1 MLFRILGVLFVNISF
16 TLAST
21 TITGVVVNA
30 QSGKPIQDANIRIL
44 VSDIGDASDIDGSFL
59 ITLKMEGSHTVA
71 ASAIGFEM
79 KKKEI
84 FSKDGEDIHIQFELS
99 PAIIQLDPIM
109 VLKERSSVVGLGHN
123 FLRIPGSA
131 SVVTQKDLEK
141 YNDSDINRIVARIPG
156 VYTQE
161 EDGFGLRPNIGMRG
175 TGVERSSKI
184 NIMEDGIP
192 IAPAPYASPAAYY
205 SPTAGRMESFEVRKG
220 SSQIKYGPHT
230 TGGALNY
237 VSTSIPEDFR
247 VKAKLFGGQFNTIK
261 SHVNVGGSTQT
272 FGYLME
278 TYIDKT
284 NGFKNI
290 DHAGSNTGYK
300 KSDYLAKVRFNTPL
314 SFSMPAALEAKY
326 SVTDEL
332 SNETYLGLSR
342 SDFLANPLR
351 RYAASGIDEMDA
363 DHTQTVLTAVVKP
376 LNNMDITAA
385 YYKNNFGRNWY
396 KLSKAG
402 GSSISSIL
410 MDGNNHTSYSLLSAE
425 DTDDDVFQ
433 IKANNRIY
441 ESKGVQFV
449 ANSHFS
455 ILNTSHNIM
464 FGFRSHS
471 DEMDRFQK
479 VDKYGMDSKKLVM
492 TTEGIW
498 GTGSKNN
505 RFYLADAKSYFIEDV
520 FDIGVMRFTLGVRA
534 EDLTITRKE
543 WKGDAS
549 GGEGSW
555 NDPLRTLSPSIKSKK
570 MNAIVPGAGLIWN
583 LSSSL
588 SLMSGIHKG
597 FSPPGPGVDQEEEVK
612 SEESINLE
620 IGLRYN
626 SGLTSIESIIFNNNY
641 ENLLGD
647 DTQFAGEG
655 TYDQFN
661 AGEVNIKGLEVVAS
675 HIFRIDKKMIPIHL
689 SYTFTSTEFL
699 SNFESSFEPWGT
711 VSAGYE
717 LPYVPNHQLF
727 AEAGLESELLSCYFR
742 FRQIGSMR
750 TVAGSGRIDPV
761 FSTDDVSLLDFSVD
775 YTITKSNSLFLNIY
789 NIFNNSSV
797 VAARPAGVRPT
808 MPRNIIAGIK
818 IKL

>member
-1 MLFRILGVLFVNISF
+1 MLFRILGILFVNISF

-59 ITLKMEGSHTVA
+59 ITLKIEGSHTVA

-141 YNDSDINRIVARIPG
+141 YNDSDINRIIARIPG

-261 SHVNVGGSTQT
+261 SHINVGGSTQT

-300 KSDYLAKVRFNTPL
+300 KSDYLAKVRFNTPR

-410 MDGNNHTSYSLLSAE
+410 MDGNNHPSYSLLSAE

-549 GGEGSW
+549 GGEVSW

-675 HIFRIDKKMIPIHL
+675 HIFRMDKKKIPIHL

-727 AEAGLESELLSCYFR
+727 AEAGLENELLSYYFR

-761 FSTDDVSLLDFSVD
+761 FSTDDVSLLDFSLD